1 MNAESPLPESPSRPE
16 SPSPESPS
24 RPPSSRPESPSPQP
38 SPPLLQVRDLVV
50 EFATRHGRA
59 RVLDRVSL
67 GVARGEILGLVGES
81 GCGKSMT
88 ALAILGL
95 VPGPAGRIAG
105 GSIQLEARELTG
117 LGDEPLRRIRGKDI
131 GMIFQ
136 EPMSSLNPV
145 FTVGEQIAESVRLH
159 ENAGRKAAWARAVD
173 MLKAVDIPEPAARA
187 RAYPHQLSGGMRQ
200 RVMIAIALA
209 CRPRV
214 LIADEPTTALDTTVQ
229 AQIFDLLR
237 DLQRD
242 TGAAIILIT
251 HDMGAVAELADRV
264 AVMYAGRVVEQGG
277 VAQVLSAPRHPY
289 TRGLS
294 ACVPHLDTGPGG
306 DGDGDGGDGT
316 GDGDGDAGAGRRE
329 LVEIPGVVPS
339 LFAMPRGCAFAP
351 RCADAVEKCARE
363 RPAMRAIPAAV
374 GHAAACWVTA
384 G

>member
-1 MNAESPLPESPSRPE
+1 MNAQATSPSPTE
-16 SPSPESPS
+16 SPSPSTTAAE
-24 RPPSSRPESPSPQP
+24 
-38 SPPLLQVRDLVV
+38 PLLQVNDLVV
-50 EFATRHGRA
+50 DFATRHGRA

-67 GVARGEILGLVGES
+67 SVSRGETLSIVGES

-88 ALAILGL
+88 ALAIMGL
-95 VPGPAGRIAG
+95 VPRPGGRITG
-105 GSIQLEARELTG
+105 GSIRLAGRELTT
-117 LGDEPLRRIRGKDI
+117 LDNEQLRRIRGREI

-145 FTVGEQIAESVRLH
+145 FTVGAQIAESVRLH
-159 ENAGRKAAWARAVD
+159 EGASRKAAWARAVE
-173 MLKAVDIPEPAARA
+173 MLKAVDIPAPAARA
-187 RAYPHQLSGGMRQ
+187 KDYPHQLSGGMRQ

-242 TGAAIILIT
+242 SGAAIVLIT

-277 VAQVLSAPRHPY
+277 VAQVLSAPAHPY

-294 ACVPHLDTGPGG
+294 ACVPHLDTVSGD
-306 DGDGDGGDGT
+306 DGDGR
-316 GDGDGDAGAGRRE
+316 RRE

-339 LFAMPRGCAFAP
+339 LHAMPPGCAFAP
-351 RCADAVEKCARE
+351 RCFESVDKCKRE
-363 RPAMRAIPAAV
+363 RPAMRAID
-374 GHAAACWVTA
+374 GDEDHAAACWVTA

>member
-1 MNAESPLPESPSRPE
+1 
-16 SPSPESPS
+16 
-24 RPPSSRPESPSPQP
+24 
-38 SPPLLQVRDLVV
+38 LQARDLVV
-50 EFATRHGRA
+50 EFATRAGPV

-67 GVARGEILGLVGES
+67 TVNRGETLSIVGES

-95 VPGPAGRIAG
+95 VPQPAGRISG
-105 GSIQLEARELTG
+105 GSIQLAGRELTQ
-117 LGDEPLRRIRGKDI
+117 LNHEQLRRIRGREI

-145 FTVGEQIAESVRLH
+145 FTVGSQIAESVRLH
-159 ENAGRKAAWARAVD
+159 EKAGRRAAWARAVA

-187 RAYPHQLSGGMRQ
+187 KAYPHQLSGGMRQ

-242 TGAAIILIT
+242 TGAAIVLIT

-264 AVMYAGRVVEQGG
+264 AVMYAGRVVEQGDA
-277 VAQVLSAPRHPY
+277 AQVLSAPAHPY

-294 ACVPHLDTGPGG
+294 ACVPHLDTGGGGDGHSHSGDAGDGGG
-306 DGDGDGGDGT
+306 DGDGGGAGDGG
-316 GDGDGDAGAGRRE
+316 ARRE
-329 LVEIPGVVPS
+329 LVEIPGVVPALS
-339 LFAMPRGCAFAP
+339 DMPPGCAFAP
-351 RCADAVEKCARE
+351 RCAEAIPKCAE
-363 RPAMRAIPAAV
+363 RPVMRTV
-374 GHAAACWVTA
+374 TGDHAAACWVTTA
-384 G
+384 